1 MTAPGR
7 AMTDL
12 ANSVLNWLSANSV
25 VLGVPAQNWMLVF
38 GVGLLIYIA
47 AVVIADRRQSRAR

>member
-1 MTAPGR
+1 MTAPGQT
-7 AMTDL
+7 MTDL

-25 VLGVPAQNWMLVF
+25 VFGIPAQNWMLVF